1 MMMIL
6 NNFNLLSLVIVIVIG
21 LAFTF
26 VTPVQNEIYM
36 MCEREGEIAFT
47 YDQGPSQYTGRLLV
61 TLSKHKVKATF
72 HISPDYLDN
81 PVILAY
87 LRKATLDGHLIGI
100 FVKEE
105 VGAEEVKDY
114 LTKASGTIQRYTNY
128 KPQFLRFPSP
138 GPSEE
143 IMKIVTG
150 MGYIV
155 TSYNLDSQDYNA
167 VNVPVEG
174 NESVFNVYK
183 DLFDQILPPAKGS
196 FIAIQRD
203 IVQASVEQ
211 SDRIIQYALDKGYLP
226 VRLDQ
231 CIRKSGK
238 GSKDDTGKDKDD
250 KNVDERDG
258 KGKQSNP
265 NPNPESITGNGLRKL
280 ESSNSAKQPQYDAT
294 MLWILTALV
303 GGILIF

>member
-1 MMMIL
+1 MV
-6 NNFNLLSLVIVIVIG
+6 VIA

-26 VTPVQNEIYM
+26 ATPAKGVQNEMYM

-114 LTKASGTIQRYTNY
+114 LNKASGTIQRYTNY

-143 IMKIVTG
+143 IMKTVTG

-174 NESVFNVYK
+174 NESVYNVYK

-211 SDRIIQYALDKGYLP
+211 SDRIIQYALDKGYVP

-231 CIRKSGK
+231 CIRKPQAGTVK
-238 GSKDDTGKDKDD
+238 GSKDDKDKDD
-250 KNVDERDG
+250 KNFDDRG
-258 KGKQSNP
+258 KGKEP
-265 NPNPESITGNGLRKL
+265 NPNLNSDSITGNGLRKL
-280 ESSNSAKQPQYDAT
+280 ESSNSAKQPQNDAT
-294 MLWILTALV
+294 MLWIFVALV
-303 GGILIF
+303 GILIFE

>member
-1 MMMIL
+1 
-6 NNFNLLSLVIVIVIG
+6 
-21 LAFTF
+21 
-26 VTPVQNEIYM
+26 

-47 YDQGPSQYTGRLLV
+47 YDQGPSQYTGKLLV

-87 LRKATLDGHLIGI
+87 LRKAAMDGHLIGI

-105 VGAEEVKDY
+105 VTPDNVKEY
-114 LTKASGTIQRYTNY
+114 LTRASAAIHRYTNY
-128 KPQFLRFPSP
+128 KPQFLRFPAP

-143 IMKIVTG
+143 MMKVVTG

-155 TSYNLDSQDYNA
+155 TTYNLDSQDYNA
-167 VNVPVEG
+167 VNVPVDG
-174 NESVFNVYK
+174 NESVFSVYK
-183 DLFDQILPPAKGS
+183 DLLDQILPPAKGS

-211 SDRIIQYALDKGYLP
+211 SDQIIQYALDKGYKP

-231 CIRKSGK
+231 CIRKPQKDAK
-238 GSKDDTGKDKDD
+238 GG
-250 KNVDERDG
+250 VGVRDG
-258 KGKQSNP
+258 EEKDTKKAGTPNTPNISKPSPDDSPVHKQ
-265 NPNPESITGNGLRKL
+265 ET
-280 ESSNSAKQPQYDAT
+280 SSNSASSDFKPC
-294 MLWILTALV
+294 L
-303 GGILIF
+303 LIFVITVLSLFLIK

>member
-1 MMMIL
+1 MLWI
-6 NNFNLLSLVIVIVIG
+6 LSLL
-21 LAFTF
+21 LASA
-26 VTPVQNEIYM
+26 VMARGPEIYT

-47 YDQGPSQYTGRLLV
+47 YDQGPSQYTGKLLV
-61 TLSKHKVKATF
+61 TLAKYKVKATF

-87 LRKATLDGHLIGI
+87 LRKAAIDGHLIGI

-105 VGAEEVKDY
+105 VKAEEVKDY
-114 LTKASGTIQRYTNY
+114 LAGASAAISRYTNY

-143 IMKIVTG
+143 MLKTVTG
-150 MGYIV
+150 LGYTV
-155 TSYNLDSQDYNA
+155 STYNLDSQDYNA

-174 NESVFNVYK
+174 NESVFSVYK
-183 DLFDQILPPAKGS
+183 DIFDQILPPAKGS

-211 SDRIIQYALDKGYLP
+211 SDAIIQYALDKGYKP

-231 CIRKSGK
+231 CIRKPQKEASGGGG
-238 GSKDDTGKDKDD
+238 GSENGKENRKKPADSVVNPPVQGK
-250 KNVDERDG
+250 VQERD
-258 KGKQSNP
+258 
-265 NPNPESITGNGLRKL
+265 
-280 ESSNSAKQPQYDAT
+280 SSTNSAAEKVVVST
-294 MLWILTALV
+294 VSSLFWLCLLLV
-303 GGILIF
+303 AI

>member
-1 MMMIL
+1 MLSKHLQIL
-6 NNFNLLSLVIVIVIG
+6 LLSFAALLKMSFG
-21 LAFTF
+21 
-26 VTPVQNEIYM
+26 EIYM

-47 YDQGPSQYTGRLLV
+47 YDQGPSQYTGKLLV
-61 TLSKHKVKATF
+61 TLAKHKVKATF

-87 LRKATLDGHLIGI
+87 LRKAAMDGHLIGI

-105 VGAEEVKDY
+105 VGADNVKDY
-114 LTKASGTIQRYTNY
+114 LNKASATIQRYTNY

-143 IMKIVTG
+143 VLKTVTG
-150 MGYIV
+150 LGYIV
-155 TSYNLDSQDYNA
+155 TTYNLDSQDYNA
-167 VNVPVEG
+167 VNVPVDG

-183 DLFDQILPPAKGS
+183 DILDQILPPAKGS

-211 SDRIIQYALDKGYLP
+211 SDQIIQYALDKGYKA

-231 CIRKSGK
+231 CIRKPQKDAVGGGADGDDKDKKK
-238 GSKDDTGKDKDD
+238 GAPKKETDSKDTV
-250 KNVDERDG
+250 NP
-258 KGKQSNP
+258 SNP
-265 NPNPESITGNGLRKL
+265 SIPEIDDPKFRKL
-280 ESSNSAKQPQYDAT
+280 ESTTSSSAKDPAQPESILFT
-294 MLWILTALV
+294 LILTTI
-303 GGILIF
+303 ILFLK

>member
-1 MMMIL
+1 MVVLIFKKCFGISALKCLIVVLMV
-6 NNFNLLSLVIVIVIG
+6 SLI
-21 LAFTF
+21 TY
-26 VTPVQNEIYM
+26 VQSEMYM

-105 VGAEEVKDY
+105 VGVEDIKEY

-128 KPQFLRFPSP
+128 KPQFLRFPAP

-143 IMKIVTG
+143 VMKTVTG
-150 MGYIV
+150 MGYTV

-231 CIRKSGK
+231 CIRKPQDKPK
-238 GSKDDTGKDKDD
+238 GSKNENDD
-250 KNVDERDG
+250 E
-258 KGKQSNP
+258 KGSNP
-265 NPNPESITGNGLRKL
+265 ANPKKNSESTLEGNDTKPNVRKL
-280 ESSNSAKQPQYDAT
+280 ESSNTADRAHGNMS
-294 MLWILTALV
+294 ILCLLIAFMCILV
-303 GGILIF
+303 FN

>member
-1 MMMIL
+1 MC
-6 NNFNLLSLVIVIVIG
+6 SVVKS
-21 LAFTF
+21 
-26 VTPVQNEIYM
+26 EIYM

-61 TLSKHKVKATF
+61 TLAKHKVKATF

-87 LRKATLDGHLIGI
+87 LRKAAMDGHLIGI

-105 VGAEEVKDY
+105 VTADSIKDY
-114 LTKASGTIQRYTNY
+114 LGRASGAIQRYTNY
-128 KPQFLRFPSP
+128 KPQFLRFPAP

-143 IMKIVTG
+143 MLKAVTG

-155 TSYNLDSQDYNA
+155 TTYNLDSQDYNA
-167 VNVPVEG
+167 VNVPVDG

-183 DLFDQILPPAKGS
+183 DVLDQILPPAKGS

-211 SDRIIQYALDKGYLP
+211 SDQIIQYALDKGYKA

-231 CIRKSGK
+231 CIRKPQKGDDSSSSGDK
-238 GSKDDTGKDKDD
+238 KDKDEGKPGKPTR
-250 KNVDERDG
+250 KNEP
-258 KGKQSNP
+258 STPNNP
-265 NPNPESITGNGLRKL
+265 SISHEDPVHKL
-280 ESSNSAKQPQYDAT
+280 ETSNNSANKIEIDSLLMVIT
-294 MLWILTALV
+294 TLSMILFL
-303 GGILIF
+303 FK